1 MLFNLAFKNI
11 KKSIKDYS
19 IYFFTLVIAVAIFY
33 IFNSAGSQQSVLNL
47 TKSKME
53 MIRSLTTVI
62 DYLSVF
68 VSVILCFLIIYSN
81 NFLIK
86 RRKKE
91 LGLYL
96 TLGMSKRKVSAIL
109 VLETLLVGIIS
120 LGVGL
125 FIGIIGS
132 QFLSL
137 FVSKLFEADMNKYA
151 FVFSISAFIKTI
163 VYFGLIFILV
173 MIFNV
178 INLSRNKLINL
189 LMASRKNE
197 KVRFRNKY
205 IITVS
210 FILSIIL
217 LGYAYHL
224 LFGGVLKI
232 IDENLF
238 KMLLAGALGMLL
250 LFFSISGFALKLFKI
265 NKKIY
270 FKDLNMFT
278 LKQIN
283 SKINTTVISTTVIC
297 LMLLLTIA
305 ILSGSLSL
313 ASMMNNDLEK
323 NNLFDFTIHSYS
335 NEIYEGNIDKYLS
348 DYVIYDIS
356 YDGVTTESILGSE
369 LTSKV
374 EEEFSNEYISSTSI
388 PVISESDF
396 NNLMKLVNEE
406 QIELKENEYLIL
418 STIDKQIEYYNLVLA
433 DNKVVKF
440 KNINFEDIELVPA
453 RNKVVEVSI
462 ENNIDGN
469 GGVFVVSDEF
479 AAKNNFEIYNQVI
492 VGNYKGEDKEKM
504 EEEFFEYI
512 GNNFHNYSRTSKI
525 EQEANSVGSKALFT
539 FIGLYLGVVFAISSA
554 TVLAISELSESSDNK
569 ERYHILKLLGAD
581 EKIIKK
587 SLFIQIAIA
596 FILPLIFAI
605 IHSIFGLRE
614 FNKFVKLVA
623 SIDLTSNIVITASF
637 IVIVYGGYFIAT
649 YLVSKN
655 IISEKN

>member
-1 MLFNLAFKNI
+1 MLFNLASKNI

-33 IFNSAGSQQSVLNL
+33 IFNSTDSQQSMLNL
-47 TKSKME
+47 TKSKIE
-53 MIRSLTTVI
+53 MIRSLTTVMN
-62 DYLSVF
+62 YLSVF

-96 TLGMSKRKVSAIL
+96 TLGMSKRRVSVIL

-120 LGVGL
+120 LVVGL
-125 FIGIIGS
+125 IIGIIGS

-137 FVSKLFEADMNKYA
+137 FVSKLFEADMTKFT
-151 FVFSISAFIKTI
+151 FVFSNSALIKTI
-163 VYFGLIFILV
+163 VYFSIIFILV

-178 INLSRNKLINL
+178 INLSKNKLINL
-189 LMASRKNE
+189 LTASRKNE
-197 KVRFRNKY
+197 KVSFRNKY
-205 IITVS
+205 VIIGS

-217 LGYAYHL
+217 LGYAYSL

-232 IDENLF
+232 LDENLL
-238 KMLLAGALGMLL
+238 KMLLAGAIGMLL
-250 LFFSISGFALKLFKI
+250 LFFSISGFILKLFQL

-297 LMLLLTIA
+297 LMLLLTIV

-323 NNLFDFTIHSYS
+323 NNLFDFTIYNYS

-348 DYVIYDIS
+348 DYVIYNIS
-356 YDGVTTESILGSE
+356 YDGVTMENILGSE
-369 LTSKV
+369 LTEKLVQEYSD
-374 EEEFSNEYISSTSI
+374 EYIATKSI
-388 PVISESDF
+388 PIISESDF
-396 NNLMKLVNEE
+396 NKLMKLASKN

-418 STIDKQIEYYNLVLA
+418 STVDKNIEYYNTILKDKKSVE
-433 DNKVVKF
+433 F
-440 KNINFEDIELVPA
+440 RTKNYEFVELVPA
-453 RNKVVEVSI
+453 IDKVIEVSI
-462 ENNIDGN
+462 ENCVSGSDGI
-469 GGVFVVSDEF
+469 FVVSDEF
-479 AAKNNFEIYNQVI
+479 IEKDNLEIYNKVI
-492 VGNYKGEDKEKM
+492 VGNYKGKDKEKS
-504 EEEFFEYI
+504 EEEFFKYI
-512 GNNFHNYSRTSKI
+512 GNNFHNYSITSKI
-525 EQEANSVGSKALFT
+525 EQEANSIGAKALFT
-539 FIGLYLGVVFAISSA
+539 FIGLYLGIVFAISSA
-554 TVLAISELSESSDNK
+554 TVLAISMLSESNDNK
-569 ERYHILKLLGAD
+569 ERYHILKLIGAD

-587 SLFIQIAIA
+587 SLFIETAVV
-596 FILPLIFAI
+596 FLLPLIFAI

-614 FNKFVKLVA
+614 FNKFVKLLS
-623 SIDLTSNIVITASF
+623 SIDLMSNIVITTLF

-655 IISEKN
+655 IINEKN